1 MNQSEGDAMNL
12 TTLAIAGLIAA
23 AVLVIISVT
32 LINKFA
38 GGD

>member
-1 MNQSEGDAMNL
+1 MNKRGGAMNL
-12 TTLAIAGLIAA
+12 TTLAIGGLIAA
-23 AVLVIISVT
+23 AVIVIVSVS

>member
-1 MNQSEGDAMNL
+1 MNL